1 MLAGTVA
8 SYLTLKDTFTKPK
21 SKQNNSGST
30 FNSQALKRS
39 YGKNLNVF
47 TTWRQR
53 QQLQRPRAWFTSHSQ
68 SRRMLLGHLANN
80 WPRYW
85 IGCQPGFIKCVLR
98 RSILARIFCFTLCLA
113 AHSPA
118 PSQKQAWRNNKEGN
132 CNICSDEESWFNIY
146 WVTTWRVKR
155 LTVTFCNIWL

>member
-21 SKQNNSGST
+21 SKQNNSSST

-47 TTWRQR
+47 TTWRHR

-85 IGCQPGFIKCVLR
+85 IGCQAGFIKCVLR
-98 RSILARIFCFTLCLA
+98 RSILARMILFHFVSCGSFASALAETSLKEAAIFVQNKNPGLIFIE
-113 AHSPA
+113 
-118 PSQKQAWRNNKEGN
+118 WRHG
-132 CNICSDEESWFNIY
+132 ESNVWQ
-146 WVTTWRVKR
+146 
-155 LTVTFCNIWL
+155 

>member
-1 MLAGTVA
+1 MLNQQGNLESTYTFYFFLSVLAGTVA

-21 SKQNNSGST
+21 SKQNNSSST

-47 TTWRQR
+47 TTCRHR

-80 WPRYW
+80 WPRYL
-85 IGCQPGFIKCVLR
+85 IGCQGFIKCVLR
-98 RSILARIFCFTLCLA
+98 RSILAWMILFHCGSCGSFTSALA
-113 AHSPA
+113 ETSLWQGRK
-118 PSQKQAWRNNKEGN
+118 SKEGN
-132 CNICSDEESWFNIY
+132 CNICSE
-146 WVTTWRVKR
+146 
-155 LTVTFCNIWL
+155 